1 LEGAEASPSNNIG
14 FSMKYT
20 SATDKTFG
28 KGSKMTYD
36 FDGTQRTGI
45 KLSNGA
51 QTTIGL
57 PEGAKVTKITFWSVV
72 GTNSSSRTS
81 YWKEVAGKTYT
92 ETDGQILDLSATTSA
107 PNKAEFT
114 LDNIERELT
123 FTNAGEQQ
131 SIIIVMEFHYGG
143 STGISTFTSVGTPL
157 NVEYYTL
164 KGARVTTLGSGLYIM
179 RATMPDGST
188 VTRKIVR

>member
-1 LEGAEASPSNNIG
+1 
-14 FSMKYT
+14 
-20 SATDKTFG
+20 
-28 KGSKMTYD
+28 MTYD